1 MLQGTVKWFDNDK
14 GIGYITRDDGGDV
27 YVTRGAILLQPPEL
41 RTGQRVQFDVLEGR
55 TGAVASTVGEIGSTP
70 VIGRTETPPPLGK
83 LQGTVKWFDAAK
95 KFGFIT
101 MDGGGDASVGTGSIV
116 TQPAE
121 LKAGQRVRFDKE
133 DTRNGT
139 VALNVSVMDSAP
151 PLPTVEV
158 GPAQPAVNWMAVPLT
173 GQGHGDHFYTTSI
186 AERGSAASVNGYRA
200 EGVACHVFDSRKA
213 ATTAFYRLFHSAS
226 GDHFYTTSSAE
237 RDTAVSVHGYESQN
251 VACYVFNGQ
260 QAGTIPLY
268 RLFNDATRD
277 HFYTTSSTER
287 DSAVSVH
294 QYHFESVACY
304 VFENPQTGS
313 TALYRLFR
321 A

>member
-1 MLQGTVKWFDNDK
+1 LLQGTVKWFDNDK

-27 YVTRGAILLQPPEL
+27 SVARGAILLQPPEL

-70 VIGRTETPPPLGK
+70 VVGRTETPPPLGK

-95 KFGFIT
+95 KFGLIT
-101 MDGGGDASVGTGSIV
+101 MDDGGDAAVVTGSIV

-121 LKAGQRVRFDKE
+121 LRAGQRVRFDKE
-133 DTRNGT
+133 DGRNGA
-139 VALNVSVMDSAP
+139 VALNVSVISSTPAP
-151 PLPTVEV
+151 PAVEV
-158 GPAQPAVNWMAVPLT
+158 GPAQPVVNWMAAPLP

-186 AERGSAASVNGYRA
+186 AERGSAAGVNGYRA
-200 EGVACHVFDSRKA
+200 EGVACYVFDSRKA
-213 ATTAFYRLFHSAS
+213 ATTALYRLFHSAS
-226 GDHFYTTSSAE
+226 GDHFYTTSSTE
-237 RDTAVSVHGYESQN
+237 RDTAVSVHGYESQG

-294 QYHFESVACY
+294 QYQFESVACY

-313 TALYRLFR
+313 TALYRMLR
-321 A
+321 T